1 MKYFFNI
8 GLTLIL
14 YLLKNIIFQAFLGAI
29 LNLEFGTVESLWR
42 EFWRSQ
48 DNNNDECEE
57 EKYLSKEKLYSL
69 SKCKTMQLFVKTVDF
84 LFYQNLVK
92 VLIPDVLRPVP
103 GMYIFILVY

>member
-1 MKYFFNI
+1 
-8 GLTLIL
+8 
-14 YLLKNIIFQAFLGAI
+14 

-69 SKCKTMQLFVKTVDF
+69 SKCKTLQLFVKTVDF

-103 GMYIFILVY
+103 GIYILYFNVYKDII

>member
-1 MKYFFNI
+1 M
-8 GLTLIL
+8 
-14 YLLKNIIFQAFLGAI
+14 
-29 LNLEFGTVESLWR
+29 NLEFGTVESLWR

-69 SKCKTMQLFVKTVDF
+69 SKCKTLQLFVKTVDF

-103 GMYIFILVY
+103 GMYILYYCAQMQSVN